1 MTTEITDG
9 KRDNYLFQFRAGLD
23 KLRYELEK
31 SLMKLDTSEVE
42 KLREFIGVFNQRL
55 GIFQNDFVD
64 FLFKTVGGLS
74 DELDKFRIEEVK
86 FNISRERYAPILI
99 GVGAGGLVLFLRSFL
114 NMKIL
119 PTPWYYPGKASIA
132 RWLEITN
139 IVNNPF
145 IIVLAILAG
154 LAGFMLM
161 RKGILR
167 RRKIYIKKRILEQ
180 FDSIRPKLEK
190 WAELRISDL
199 LLANKKS

>member
-1 MTTEITDG
+1 MTTKITDG

-31 SLMKLDTSEVE
+31 SLMELDTSEAE
-42 KLREFIGVFNQRL
+42 RLKEFIGVFNQRL
-55 GIFQNDFVD
+55 VIFQNDFVGS
-64 FLFKTVGGLS
+64 LVKSGGGS
-74 DELDKFRIEEVK
+74 SGKVDKFRIEEVK
-86 FNISRERYAPILI
+86 FNTRRERYTPILI
-99 GVGAGGLVLFLRSFL
+99 GLSAGGLVLLLRYFL

-132 RWLEITN
+132 RWLEITK
-139 IVNNPF
+139 IVNNPL

-154 LAGFMLM
+154 LAGFILM

-167 RRKIYIKKRILEQ
+167 RRKSYIKKRILEQ

-199 LLANKKS
+199 LLAKKG